1 MTSILDLPEEIHLLI
16 AEHLNARAIYA
27 CIRTC
32 RSFYCSFIPRLWC
45 DLSIKRYKR
54 ESMDADLV
62 RAKVHLIEA
71 INYSSTLTDH
81 YYTIV
86 YPRLHTLRL
95 GTFYADEK
103 EPTYLQT
110 KPPKKVEFVRH
121 HPTIRKLI
129 CHHKDTLP
137 REFWEVIESYWT
149 DFESLEMSGMVK
161 AEAVDPF
168 WTVCDKLQTLY
179 FSDLNLPE
187 SLPIL

>member
-1 MTSILDLPEEIHLLI
+1 
-16 AEHLNARAIYA
+16 
-27 CIRTC
+27 
-32 RSFYCSFIPRLWC
+32 
-45 DLSIKRYKR
+45 
-54 ESMDADLV
+54 MDADLV

-149 DFESLEMSGMVK
+149 DFESLEMSGMVE

-168 WTVCDKLQTLY
+168 WRVCDKLQTLY

-187 SLPIL
+187 SLPILSNLSFQRLQVLRVKKYRWQSLIPHRTWPMLLLEQVRRGCR